1 MTTNKCIECGSGDAV
16 RGLCEDCREMEYD
29 FDFSNLY
36 DATTDEEYKEIWDI
50 ESNRIWRKIILKRL
64 RL

>member
-36 DATTDEEYKEIWDI
+36 DATTDEEYEEIWDLLHSG
-50 ESNRIWRKIILKRL
+50 E
-64 RL
+64 